1 MSTYFQAVTQVQAKN
16 FIPERFAIL
25 VKSKNMNQPS
35 LANPLQGTSLDLI
48 RCRNLLLAIV
58 FLRHLCTRRKSRF
71 HAMEIHGL
79 GSSRRDLE
87 APPGNSY
94 DRVLS
99 ASCEHFRRIN
109 NSSCWRGTFGE
120 TPLKRFD
127 RQIQEKRRRE
137 RSKRKNVKFIRSS
150 SLPKFTRIY

>member
-35 LANPLQGTSLDLI
+35 LANPLQGASLDLI

-79 GSSRRDLE
+79 GSTRRDLE

-109 NSSCWRGTFGE
+109 NSSCWRRTFGE
-120 TPLKRFD
+120 IPF
-127 RQIQEKRRRE
+127 RQIQEKRRAE
-137 RSKRKNVKFIRSS
+137 RSKRESKECKIYPLL
-150 SLPKFTRIY
+150 LPPKVHSHILK